1 MSSIYSSNRNRTN
14 KTQNISKSHKEKSP
28 VNNKKNP
35 KKILITSVIVNVIVA
50 ALFIA
55 FLFIVTS
62 RDIQREVYAKL
73 VLLPIAA
80 FVGAFIS
87 VLLNKDLLINLAG
100 SAAVLLLAYLIFVD
114 FSFMVIPW
122 LIFYLISAVLG
133 IAISFI
139 AGTFR

>member
-14 KTQNISKSHKEKSP
+14 KTDKINNSCKEKSP
-28 VNNKKNP
+28 VNKKKNL
-35 KKILITSVIVNVIVA
+35 KKILITSVIVNAIVV

-62 RDIQREVYAKL
+62 REIQREVYAKL

-80 FVGAFIS
+80 FAGAFIS

-122 LIFYLISAVLG
+122 LLFYLINAILG

-139 AGTFR
+139 AGTFH